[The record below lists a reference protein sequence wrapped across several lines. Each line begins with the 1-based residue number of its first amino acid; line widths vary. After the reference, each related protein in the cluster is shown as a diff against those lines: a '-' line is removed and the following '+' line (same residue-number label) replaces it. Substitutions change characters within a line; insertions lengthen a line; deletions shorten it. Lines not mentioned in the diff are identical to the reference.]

1 MSTNERKDQ
10 DATGEALSRDSLQR
24 LAKLRV
30 DVALLARVV
39 RARRDDVLPD
49 GVTEQRLD
57 EMTDSLAW
65 LEARIGQV
73 LDARAESDEGIDA
86 EALDATGGEAPM
98 DEDATQ
104 DADERTGDADAE
116 RYVAGITLD
125 QIDEINLLLESI
137 LAQGDV
143 VTAADH
149 AEFAVS
155 TLSVIGYNIYR
166 ETETIRDLLG
176 AILDEQK
183 LAPPGR
189 PRSGVREEQATYLA
203 LPSPTVYGEASYA
216 VRPHLTYH

>member
-30 DVALLARVV
+30 DVTLLGQLVRTRRLDASQDGAAAL
-39 RARRDDVLPD
+39 
-49 GVTEQRLD
+49 RLD
-57 EMTDSLAW
+57 EMAGNLAW
-65 LEARIGQV
+65 LETRIGQV
-73 LDARAESDEGIDA
+73 LDDRAESEEDINA
-86 EALDATGGEAPM
+86 EALDKADGEALM
-98 DEDATQ
+98 DDDATQ
-104 DADERTGDADAE
+104 DAGEPASDADAKP
-116 RYVAGITLD
+116 YAAGITLD

-166 ETETIRDLLG
+166 ETGQVREMLS
-176 AILDEQK
+176 AILDDQK
-183 LAPPGR
+183 LAPPRR
-189 PRSGVREEQATYLA
+189 PRPGVREDQASYLA
-203 LPSPTVYGEASYA
+203 LPARLPLHGTTFMAQERPTYQ
-216 VRPHLTYH
+216 

>member
-39 RARRDDVLPD
+39 RARQADASPE
-49 GVTEQRLD
+49 GVTEQRLA

-73 LDARAESDEGIDA
+73 LDEHAGSGEGIEA
-86 EALDATGGEAPM
+86 AALDEDEADALDDDAASQEAGEPM
-98 DEDATQ
+98 S
-104 DADERTGDADAE
+104 DADAKP
-116 RYVAGITLD
+116 YVAGITLE

-149 AEFAVS
+149 AEFATA

-166 ETETIRDLLG
+166 ETSAVRDLLG
-176 AILDEQK
+176 DILDDQRLE
-183 LAPPGR
+183 PPHH
-189 PRSGVREEQATYLA
+189 PPSGVREEHASYLA
-203 LPSPTVYGEASYA
+203 LPSPSVCGGASYA
-216 VRPHLTYH
+216 PRPQPAYH